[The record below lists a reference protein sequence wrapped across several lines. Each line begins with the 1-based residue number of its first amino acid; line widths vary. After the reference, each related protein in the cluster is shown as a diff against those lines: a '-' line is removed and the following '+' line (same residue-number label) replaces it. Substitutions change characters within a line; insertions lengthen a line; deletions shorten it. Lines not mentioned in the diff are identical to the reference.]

1 MSESAA
7 APGKPAGTDVIFTPL
22 HFRNLTVKNRI
33 FRSNISGK
41 FDNED
46 GALSQTRINWECKF
60 AKGGV
65 GAIISSYVPV
75 LMSGRIIAGYAT
87 IHEDRFID
95 LWARLAEA
103 VHQYDG
109 CKYIMQLSHSGRQM
123 DIPGV
128 HNYGRANISSTSK
141 KESLH
146 GFLCKAA
153 TKAEIDGLVKA
164 FADGAERAKKA
175 GIDGVELHAANGYLF
190 TQFLSSGINDRT
202 DDYGGPLENRARFLR
217 EVIKAIRD
225 RVGPKYHLQ
234 VKLSAVDRN
243 NVVPWEKKGNVLS
256 DTVQVAKWCEQDGVD
271 AIHVS
276 TGSLFPHPLNP
287 PGDFSFET
295 IATTYDNMISSGVD
309 TFRNFMLFRY
319 KVLRPIFRWVWFRMK
334 KGLPFEAVSLEEA
347 RAIKAAV
354 SIPVLNT
361 GGYQTASVIRDGIN
375 SGAFDGVAIA
385 RSLVANNDL
394 VRWWE
399 AGHERPPRPCTYCN
413 KCLLNAPKNP
423 MGCYELSRYGHDRE
437 KMIENLMSIY
447 ATHATLN
454 LPPPGIAELPPTPA
468 EMLPSPA
475 GPGEYALGVPKKP
488 PERPSNIL
496 SS

>member
-1 MSESAA
+1 MS
-7 APGKPAGTDVIFTPL
+7 DVIFSPL
-22 HFRNLTVKNRI
+22 RFKNLTVKNRI

-46 GALSQTRINWECKF
+46 GSLTQTRINWECKF

-75 LMSGRIIAGYAT
+75 LMEGRIIAGYAT
-87 IHEDRFID
+87 IHRDEFIPYWQK
-95 LWARLAEA
+95 LGEA

-109 CKYIMQLSHSGRQM
+109 CRYIMQLSHSGRQM

-128 HNYGRANISSTSK
+128 HNSGRPNISSTSK

-146 GFLCKAA
+146 GFLCRAA
-153 TKAEIDGLVKA
+153 TKFEIDGLVKA
-164 FADGAERAKKA
+164 FADGAWRAKEA
-175 GIDGVELHAANGYLF
+175 GLDGVELHAANGYLF

-202 DDYGGPLENRARFLR
+202 DDYGGSLENRARFLR
-217 EVIKAIRD
+217 EVIHAIRA
-225 RVGPKYHLQ
+225 RVGPDYHLQ

-256 DTVQVAKWCEQDGVD
+256 DTVQVAKWCEQDGAD

-295 IATTYDNMISSGVD
+295 IATTYDTMISSGVD
-309 TFRNFMLFRY
+309 TFRNFLLFRY
-319 KVLRPIFRWVWFRMK
+319 KLLRPIFRWIWFRMK
-334 KGLPFEAVSLEEA
+334 KGLPFEAVSMEEA

-361 GGYQTASVIRDGIN
+361 GGYQTASVIRDGIS

-385 RSLVANNDL
+385 RSLLANNDL

-399 AGHERPPRPCTYCN
+399 SGHDRPPRPCTYCN

-423 MGCYELSRYGHDRE
+423 MGCYELSRYDSRE
-437 KMIENLMSIY
+437 QMIDNLMSIY
-447 ATHATLN
+447 AVHATLN
-454 LPPPGIAELPPTPA
+454 LPPPGVVERPPTPS
-468 EMLPSPA
+468 EMLPP
-475 GPGEYALGVPKKP
+475 PGSVHYATSIPKKP
-488 PERPSNIL
+488 PQRPSGIM